1 MMCFYGVLWG
11 ILETHLSS
19 QEADF
24 ASAQAPSLTTQVHP
38 SLPPKYLPRITLLD
52 DERVAGPNSIMCG
65 LGAGGLPH
73 TNKWFSNTTSTGAFP
88 AGPVVRMSG
97 FHCQAPRFDPWSGK

>member
-1 MMCFYGVLWG
+1 MMCFCGVPWG

-24 ASAQAPSLTTQVHP
+24 TSAQAPSLTTQVHP

-65 LGAGGLPH
+65 LGAGGASSHQQVVLKHHEYRCLP
-73 TNKWFSNTTSTGAFP
+73 WWS
-88 AGPVVRMSG
+88 SG
-97 FHCQAPRFDPWSGK
+97 